1 MSGYIFG
8 AFYDITRRIPAGKVA
23 TYGQIARLAGMPRC
37 ARIVGYAT
45 AACQDP
51 SVPCHRVVDRFGS
64 RGRSLHPGRPGGS
77 HRLPVGRQIVLI
89 VPFYIQTPADAGVCP
104 LYRNITANS
113 VFPVRQRAVHRRPV
127 CPDGLAQGGY
137 RLMPGIRL
145 VAFQRRLIRKF

>member
-37 ARIVGYAT
+37 ARIVGYAM

-51 SVPCHRVVDRFGS
+51 SVPCHRVVDRFGGTK
-64 RGRSLHPGRPGGS
+64 RCFDVYAPGTQRA
-77 HRLPVGRQIVLI
+77 LI
-89 VPFYIQTPADAGVCP
+89 VPFYIQTPAYAGVCP